1 MRHLK
6 ENLLV
11 QFSVASFVVMA
22 VIAVVIAIVLSNK
35 IRSDAV
41 DDLVDE
47 AVGVST
53 GRLLSAIAPSDLE
66 VPMTGQRYDEFHEF
80 VQQSIVSERTAR
92 IKVVSVGPTEG
103 TIIYS
108 NDQPSVG
115 KTFPPPKP
123 LLRALRGETVPILRV
138 PEGMAHAAETE
149 LGTLMEVVT
158 PIIFP
163 GTTEPQG
170 VLAIYQ
176 FYGPTAQRIDNL
188 RGWLFGSIGVGFV
201 VLYAGLVTI
210 VWRGWRTITRQRS
223 RLESFNVELENLV
236 QERTKDLQETQD
248 RLIRSQR
255 LAAIGELSGGVAH
268 ELRNPLGA
276 IKNAAYYVKKKL
288 RDSDLVQDN
297 PKLGQFLE
305 IMDAEIESSNQII
318 TDLMDY
324 SRVNPPSRAPTG
336 LETVVDAALS
346 RMQLSG
352 NLTVKKEFQPNLPM
366 VSVDSE
372 QIRRVISNLIKNAD
386 DAMGDG
392 GDLTINGRASDGFV
406 ELQIRD
412 TGNGISDADVGK
424 VFDPLFTTKA
434 KGIGLGLA
442 MVKETVEKHKGTI
455 GVTSRPGEGTTFSIR
470 LPVHT
475 GNGVD
480 GVGDGEVHNGG

>member
-53 GRLLSAIAPSDLE
+53 GRLLSAIVPSDLE
-66 VPMTGQRYDEFHEF
+66 VPMTGERYDKFHEF
-80 VQQSIVSERTAR
+80 VQQSLVSERTAR
-92 IKVVSVGPTEG
+92 IKVIRVGPKEG

-108 NDQPSVG
+108 NDQSSVG

-123 LLRALRGETVPILRV
+123 LLKALRGETVPILRV
-138 PEGMAHAAETE
+138 PEGVAHAAERE

-158 PIIFP
+158 PITFP

-176 FYGPTAQRIDNL
+176 FYEPTAQRIDNL

-210 VWRGWRTITRQRS
+210 VWGGWRTITRQRS
-223 RLESFNVELENLV
+223 RLESFNVELEDQV
-236 QERTKDLQETQD
+236 QERTKDLREAQE
-248 RLIRSQR
+248 RLVRSER
-255 LAAIGELSGGVAH
+255 LAAVGELSAGVAH

-276 IKNAAYYVKKKL
+276 IKNAAYYINEKL
-288 RDSDLVQDN
+288 KDSDLARDN
-297 PKLGQFLE
+297 ARMRQFVE
-305 IMDAEIESSNQII
+305 IMDEEIESSNQII
-318 TDLMDY
+318 TDLMDF
-324 SRVNPPSRAPTG
+324 SRVNPPTRSLAS
-336 LETVVDAALS
+336 LETVIDNALS
-346 RMQLSG
+346 RIQVRESV
-352 NLTVKKEFQPNLPM
+352 TVKKDFEPNLPM
-366 VSVDSE
+366 VSIDSE
-372 QIRRVISNLIKNAD
+372 QIRRSIANLVKNAD
-386 DAMGDG
+386 DAMGGG

-412 TGNGISDADVGK
+412 TGKGISDADVGK

-442 MVKETVEKHKGTI
+442 IVKETIEKHKGTI

-475 GNGVD
+475 GNGTE
-480 GVGDGEVHNGG
+480 GVGDGEVDNGS